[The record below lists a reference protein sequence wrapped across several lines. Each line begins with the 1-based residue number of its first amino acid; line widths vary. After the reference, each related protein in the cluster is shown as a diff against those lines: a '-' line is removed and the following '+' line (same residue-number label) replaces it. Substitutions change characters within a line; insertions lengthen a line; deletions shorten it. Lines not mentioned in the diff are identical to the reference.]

1 MLETANYKKFEEM
14 LIYLADGCS
23 DHRFRGD
30 VKFNKLLYYADTTAY
45 RKLGH
50 TISGTRYNHGEHGPI
65 SASLLPARNKLIDQ
79 GDVSVEEDRLYDHV
93 QVVTVAKRDADSSV
107 LSDDERQ
114 VLDEVL
120 DRFRES
126 SGNDAEDESHKEPA
140 YKLTGMG
147 DPIPI
152 ELSLLSREPSA
163 ETMRRA
169 ETRIAEHGW

>member
-1 MLETANYKKFEEM
+1 MLESANHKKFEEM
-14 LIYLADGCS
+14 LVYLANGCA

-30 VKFNKLLYYADTTAY
+30 VKFNKLLYYADSTAY

-79 GDVSVEEDRLYDHV
+79 GDVTVEEEPLYDHV
-93 QVVTVAKRDADSSV
+93 QVVTVAKREPDPDV
-107 LSDDERQ
+107 LSDDERGI
-114 VLDEVL
+114 LDEVL
-120 DRFRES
+120 DRFRDS
-126 SGNDAEDESHKEPA
+126 SGNEAEDESHREPA
-140 YKLTGMG
+140 YKLTSMG

-152 ELSLLSREPSA
+152 ELSLLSPEPSA

-169 ETRIAEHGW
+169 EARIAEHGW